1 MRALILLLLIL
12 AACGRPLTPAEKT
25 FARQLHGPTID
36 TSRIRAIHG
45 SPVGGVTYQR
55 PKRPRLA
62 CRELILPEPPT
73 EMVTVGPVAM
83 VIHNKVFYARD
94 WYLDDYLQDYPDK
107 LNLLTAMLFAH
118 EITHVW
124 QWQNRKTTGYTP
136 LRAANE
142 HQVSADPYLFDLDTK
157 TRFLDYGYEQ
167 QAGIVEEYV
176 CCAALDPD
184 APRTKRLETLLKGA
198 FPLRE
203 LTIPDKVH
211 LPWGGVKTKGICSQ
225 PAGGAG

>member
-1 MRALILLLLIL
+1 MRSRTFYSRGDGSLVNVPDMRALILLLLIL

-124 QWQNRKTTGYTP
+124 QWQNRDITGYSP
-136 LRAANE
+136 FAAVMENIRAR
-142 HQVSADPYLFDLDTK
+142 DPYSYELEAGK
-157 TRFLDYGYEQ
+157 PFLDYGFEQ
-167 QAGIVEEYV
+167 QARIVGDFV
-176 CCAALDPD
+176 CHSAANPKS
-184 APRTKRLETLLKGA
+184 AKTKALGTLLKPVFGPGA
-198 FPLRE
+198 TL
-203 LTIPDKVH
+203 
-211 LPWGGVKTKGICSQ
+211 
-225 PAGGAG
+225 AGRN